1 MQGVRVPPLVGE
13 LRYPMPY
20 GLAKKE
26 GGGENKTQQAKQ
38 SVVFEVITGTPYDP
52 WVRKIPWRRG

>member
-1 MQGVRVPPLVGE
+1 MAWPK
-13 LRYPMPY
+13 
-20 GLAKKE
+20 KKE
-26 GGGENKTQQAKQ
+26 GRGNKTQQAKQ